1 MVRDRIDRMYDSV
14 RKVNQAY
21 EIWASSHGL
30 SSYEMQIYYEMIK
43 NGDTAITQKDLCLML
58 DAPKTSIN
66 SIIKKLLQSGS
77 IRMNVNPLNKREKVI
92 SFTDTGRKF
101 AKELISQLFRYE
113 EEAAAMI
120 NGDDME
126 AAIEVQNRFADI
138 LLEKVGQEDE

>member
-21 EIWASSHGL
+21 EIWASAHGL

-66 SIIKKLLQSGS
+66 SIIKKLLQTGRIS
-77 IRMNVNPLNKREKVI
+77 MNVNPLNKREKVI

-120 NGDDME
+120 NGDEME

>member
-14 RKVNQAY
+14 RKVNRAY

-92 SFTDTGRKF
+92 FFTDTGRKF

-120 NGDDME
+120 NGDEME
-126 AAIEVQNRFADI
+126 AATEVQNRFADI

>member
-21 EIWASSHGL
+21 EIWASAHGL

-101 AKELISQLFRYE
+101 AEELISQLFRYE

-120 NGDDME
+120 NGDEME
-126 AAIEVQNRFADI
+126 AATEVQNRFADI